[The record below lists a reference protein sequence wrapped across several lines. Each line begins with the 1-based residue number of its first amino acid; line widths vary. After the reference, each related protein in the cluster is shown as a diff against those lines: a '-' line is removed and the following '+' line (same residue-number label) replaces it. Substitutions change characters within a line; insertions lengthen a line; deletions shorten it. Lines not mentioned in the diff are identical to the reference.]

1 VEQKSL
7 LLRSKTTQL
16 QQAENSMG
24 NALTQKILITL
35 GFIFAYRVLAYIP
48 VPGVDTSVIA
58 SYFTDANNAL
68 GLANMFSGNAI
79 ERLSIISLGI
89 MPYITASIV
98 MELLAAT
105 FPTLG
110 QMKKERDGMQKY
122 MQIIRYFTIF
132 ITVVQAIGVSMGLQS
147 LTGSSGQSAVM
158 IDPTTF
164 VIIATFSMLTGTML
178 LMWIGE
184 QITQKGIGNGI
195 SLIIFAGIVSG
206 LPSAISNTVQAVNAG
221 EMSFLTI
228 LAILGVMLITILAI
242 IYVELGERR
251 VPISYSR
258 KTIMQNQNKRVMN
271 YIPVKVNLS
280 GVIPPIFASAILMFP
295 LTMLQSSQNDILVKI
310 ADILAPGGVVFNVVT
325 FLLVVFFAFFYASI
339 AFNAKDISDNLKK
352 QGGFIPGVRPGEHT
366 KEFLNDVASK
376 LTVTGATYLA
386 IISTVPFVFINGMG
400 ASFYFG
406 GTAVLII
413 VQVALDTMRK
423 VEAQRTMNQY
433 NTLGNV
439 GL

>member
-1 VEQKSL
+1 
-7 LLRSKTTQL
+7 
-16 QQAENSMG
+16 MG

-35 GFIFAYRVLAYIP
+35 GFLLAYRVLAYIP
-48 VPGVDTSVIA
+48 TPGVDLGVIKA
-58 SYFTDANNAL
+58 FFDSNSNNAL
-68 GLANMFSGNAI
+68 GMANMFSGGAVQ
-79 ERLSIISLGI
+79 RLSIISLGI

-132 ITVVQAIGVSMGLQS
+132 ITVVQAIGVSIGLQS
-147 LTGSSGQSAVM
+147 MTGSAGQSAVM
-158 IDPTTF
+158 IDPTVFT
-164 VIIATFSMLTGTML
+164 VLATFSMLTGTML

-195 SLIIFAGIVSG
+195 SLIIFAGIVSR
-206 LPSAISNTVQAVNAG
+206 LPAAISNTIRSVNTG
-221 EMSFLTI
+221 EMNFLAVLAV
-228 LAILGVMLITILAI
+228 LAIVLITILAI

-258 KTIMQNQNKRVMN
+258 KTIMQNQTKRVMN

-280 GVIPPIFASAILMFP
+280 GVIPPIFASAVLMFP
-295 LTMLQSSQNDILVKI
+295 LTVLKTSTNPVVIAI
-310 ADILAPGGVVFNVVT
+310 ADTLSPGGVAYNIVMFV
-325 FLLVVFFAFFYASI
+325 LIIFFAFFYASI
-339 AFNAKDISDNLKK
+339 AFNAKDIADNLKR

-366 KEFLNDVASK
+366 KEFLNEVASR
-376 LTVTGATYLA
+376 LTGSGAVYLA
-386 IISTVPFVFINGMG
+386 LIATLPFILISGLG
-400 ASFYFG
+400 AAFYFG
-406 GTAVLII
+406 GVSVLII

-423 VEAQRTMNQY
+423 IEAQRTMNQY
-433 NTLGNV
+433 DTLGNV

>member
-1 VEQKSL
+1 M
-7 LLRSKTTQL
+7 
-16 QQAENSMG
+16 N

-35 GFIFAYRVLAYIP
+35 GFLFAYRILAYIP
-48 VPGVDTSVIA
+48 TPGVDLQVIKDFFDNN
-58 SYFTDANNAL
+58 SNNAL
-68 GLANMFSGNAI
+68 GMMNMFSGNAVS
-79 ERLSIISLGI
+79 RLSIISLGI

-105 FPTLG
+105 FPALG

-132 ITVVQAIGVSMGLQS
+132 ITVVQAIGVSIGLQS
-147 LTGSSGQSAVM
+147 MTGKSGESAVM
-158 IDPTTF
+158 IDPTLFIVLT
-164 VIIATFSMLTGTML
+164 TFSMLTGTML

-206 LPSAISNTVQAVNAG
+206 IPAAIGNTVRAVNAG
-221 EMSFLTI
+221 EMNFLVVLAI
-228 LAILGVMLITILAI
+228 LAIIVVTILAI

-251 VPISYSR
+251 IPISYSR
-258 KTIMQNQNKRVMN
+258 KTIMQNQAKRVMN
-271 YIPVKVNLS
+271 YIPVKINLS

-295 LTMLQSSQNDILVKI
+295 LTLLQASTNPILTAI
-310 ADILAPGGVVFNVVT
+310 ADALTPGGWFFNIAT
-325 FLLVVFFAFFYASI
+325 FVLVVFFSFFYASI
-339 AFNAKDISDNLKK
+339 AFNAKDIADNLKR
-352 QGGFIPGVRPGEHT
+352 QGGFIPGVRPGEQT
-366 KEFLNDVASK
+366 KEFLNEVASR
-376 LTVTGATYLA
+376 LTLWGAIYLG
-386 IISTVPFVFINGMG
+386 IVSTVPFAIMSGMG

-406 GTAVLII
+406 GVSVLII

-423 VEAQRTMNQY
+423 IEAQRTMMQY
-433 NTLGNV
+433 DTLGNV

>member
-1 VEQKSL
+1 MNN
-7 LLRSKTTQL
+7 T
-16 QQAENSMG
+16 
-24 NALTQKILITL
+24 LTQKILITL
-35 GFIFAYRVLAYIP
+35 GFLFAYRVLAYIP
-48 VPGVDTSVIA
+48 VPGVDLDVIRQFFDQN
-58 SYFTDANNAL
+58 SNNAL
-68 GLANMFSGNAI
+68 GLANMFSGNALS
-79 ERLSIISLGI
+79 RLSIISLGI

-105 FPTLG
+105 FPALG

-132 ITVVQAIGVSMGLQS
+132 ITVVQAIGVAFGLQHM
-147 LTGSSGQSAVM
+147 GSGGQGAVL
-158 IDPTTF
+158 IDMTSF
-164 VIIATFSMLTGTML
+164 IILAVFSMLTGTML
-178 LMWIGE
+178 LMWFGE
-184 QITQKGIGNGI
+184 QITQRGIGNGI

-206 LPSAISNTVQAVNAG
+206 IPAAIGNTISQVNAG
-221 EMSFLTI
+221 SMDFAVVIGIAIIMLVTI
-228 LAILGVMLITILAI
+228 LTI

-258 KTIMQNQNKRVMN
+258 KTLMQNQNKRIMN
-271 YIPVKVNLS
+271 YIPVRLNIS

-295 LTMLQSSQNDILVKI
+295 LTVLKASNNPI
-310 ADILAPGGVVFNVVT
+310 AIAISDALTPGGLLYNVLMFVFVI
-325 FLLVVFFAFFYASI
+325 FFAFFYASI
-339 AFNAKDISDNLKK
+339 QFNAKDIADNLKR

-376 LTVTGATYLA
+376 LTVWGALYLA
-386 IISTVPFVFINGMG
+386 IISTVPFALINGLG

-406 GTAVLII
+406 GTAVLIV

-423 VEAQRTMNQY
+423 IEAQRTMGNYQ
-433 NTLGNV
+433 TLGST

>member
-1 VEQKSL
+1 
-7 LLRSKTTQL
+7 
-16 QQAENSMG
+16 MG
-24 NALTQKILITL
+24 NALTQKILVTL
-35 GFIFAYRVLAYIP
+35 GFLFAYRVLAYIP
-48 VPGVDTSVIA
+48 TPGVDLAVIKEFFD
-58 SYFTDANNAL
+58 SNSNNAL

-79 ERLSIISLGI
+79 SRLSIISLGI

-132 ITVVQAIGVSMGLQS
+132 ITVIQAIGVSIGLQS
-147 LTGSSGQSAVM
+147 MRSNGGQSAVM
-158 IDPTTF
+158 IDPTMFT
-164 VIIATFSMLTGTML
+164 VIATFSMLSGTML

-206 LPSAISNTVQAVNAG
+206 IPSAISNTVRAVNAG
-221 EMSFLTI
+221 EMSFLVI
-228 LAILGVMLITILAI
+228 LAILAIMFLTILTI
-242 IYVELGERR
+242 IYIELGERR

-271 YIPVKVNLS
+271 YIPIKVNLS

-295 LTMLQSSQNDILVKI
+295 LTMLQSSKNKILISI
-310 ADILAPGGVVFNVVT
+310 ADILAPGGLVFNIIT
-325 FLLVVFFAFFYASI
+325 FLLVIFFAFFYASI
-339 AFNAKDISDNLKK
+339 AFNAKDISDNLKR

-366 KEFLNDVASK
+366 KEFLNEVASR
-376 LTVTGATYLA
+376 LTITGSVYLA
-386 IISTVPFVFINGMG
+386 IISTVPFLFINIMG

-423 VEAQRTMNQY
+423 IEAQRTMNQY
-433 NTLGNV
+433 NILGNV

>member
-1 VEQKSL
+1 
-7 LLRSKTTQL
+7 
-16 QQAENSMG
+16 MG

-35 GFIFAYRVLAYIP
+35 GFLFAYRVLAYIP
-48 VPGVDTSVIA
+48 TPGVDLHVIKEFFDNN
-58 SYFTDANNAL
+58 SNNAL
-68 GLANMFSGNAI
+68 GMMNMFSGNAVS
-79 ERLSIISLGI
+79 RLSIISLGI

-98 MELLAAT
+98 MELLSAT
-105 FPTLG
+105 FPALG

-132 ITVVQAIGVSMGLQS
+132 ITVVQAVGVSMGLQS
-147 LTGSSGQSAVM
+147 MTGRSGASAVM
-158 IDPTTF
+158 IDPMLFTVLT
-164 VIIATFSMLTGTML
+164 TFSMLTGTML

-206 LPSAISNTVQAVNAG
+206 LPAAIGNTIRAVNAG
-221 EMSFLTI
+221 EMNFLLI
-228 LAILGVMLITILAI
+228 LAILAVMLITVLAI

-258 KTIMQNQNKRVMN
+258 KTIMQNQTKRVMN

-280 GVIPPIFASAILMFP
+280 GVIPPIFASAVLMFP
-295 LTMLQSSQNDILVKI
+295 LTVLQASTNSWMTAI
-310 ADILAPGGVVFNVVT
+310 ADTLSPGGLVFNIVT
-325 FLLVVFFAFFYASI
+325 FLLVMFFAFFYASI
-339 AFNAKDISDNLKK
+339 AFNAKDIADNLKR

-366 KEFLNDVASK
+366 KEFLNEVASR
-376 LTVTGATYLA
+376 LTGSGAIYLA
-386 IISTVPFVFINGMG
+386 IISTVPFAIISGMG

-406 GTAVLII
+406 GVSVLII

-423 VEAQRTMNQY
+423 IEAQRTMNQY
-433 NTLGNV
+433 DTLGNV